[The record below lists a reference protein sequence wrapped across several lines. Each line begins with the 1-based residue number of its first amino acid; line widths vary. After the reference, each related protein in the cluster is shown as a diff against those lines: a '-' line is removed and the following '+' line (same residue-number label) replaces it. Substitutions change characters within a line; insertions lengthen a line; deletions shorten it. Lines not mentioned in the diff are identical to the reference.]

1 MNNIAEGFTSSHN
14 RDTVHF
20 YGISQSSAAEVKSI
34 SYVPE
39 YLKYSEPAYIID
51 LKEKSD
57 KTRNLALGFI
67 KYLMNK

>member
-1 MNNIAEGFTSSHN
+1 MNKIAESFSSFYNH
-14 RDTVHF
+14 DTVHF
-20 YGISQSSAAEVKSI
+20 YNISQSSAAEVKSI

-39 YLKYSEPAYIID
+39 YLKYSEPTDIID

-57 KTRNLALGFI
+57 KTKNLALGFI